1 MTVDEEDVA
10 KYLNKWQSIL
20 RLRDWD
26 IIIKIVKTSWRKSG
40 DIKIDL
46 DDKKG
51 VLLVNHSPKC
61 ENLEELVIHE
71 LLHMKLYGL
80 DQMIEELL
88 SVVYGEEEKDPK
100 RELANTQFMKLLE
113 STVEDLTKGYL
124 TAIKSQMPLS
134 FGRLQKQIDKE
145 VENK

>member
-1 MTVDEEDVA
+1 MNVDEEYVA
-10 KYLNKWQSIL
+10 EYLDKWQSIL

-26 IIIKIVKTSWRKSG
+26 IIVKIVKTPWRKSG

-46 DDKKG
+46 DDKKA
-51 VLLVNHSPKC
+51 VLLVNHNPKC

-71 LLHMKLYGL
+71 LLHLKLYGI

-88 SVVYGEEEKDPK
+88 SVVYGEEEKDAK
-100 RELANTQFMKLLE
+100 REFADTQFMKLLE

-124 TAIKSQMPLS
+124 TAIKSQTPLS
-134 FGRLQKQIDKE
+134 FGRLQKQIDNE
-145 VENK
+145 IGNT

>member
-1 MTVDEEDVA
+1 MDVDVEDVA
-10 KYLNKWQSIL
+10 KYLDKWQSIL
-20 RLRDWD
+20 KLRDWD
-26 IIIKIVKTSWRKSG
+26 IIAEIVKTSWRKSG

-46 DDKKG
+46 DDKKA
-51 VLLVNHSPKC
+51 VLLVNHSPKR

-71 LLHMKLYGL
+71 LLHLKLYGL

-100 RELANTQFMKLLE
+100 REFANTQFMKLLE

-124 TAIKSQMPLS
+124 IAIKSQKPLS

-145 VENK
+145 VGNT

>member
-1 MTVDEEDVA
+1 MNVDEEGVA

-46 DDKKG
+46 DDQKA
-51 VLLVNHSPKC
+51 VLLVNHNPKC
-61 ENLEELVIHE
+61 ENLEELIIHE
-71 LLHMKLYGL
+71 LLHLKLYGL

-88 SVVYGEEEKDPK
+88 SVVYGEEKKDPK
-100 RELANTQFMKLLE
+100 KEFANTQFMKLLE

-124 TAIKSQMPLS
+124 TAIQSQEPLS

-145 VENK
+145 VGIK